1 MKVLLL
7 TDLLVYGLLLISS
20 YFLVFRRSP
29 RLAPARV
36 VGGEVKRDPIGEVA
50 HPAPAVELTSER
62 GAAGPGHLL
71 PSLPSV
77 YPDPAIPRPWW
88 ASGVAV
94 ETSP

>member
-1 MKVLLL
+1 MKALLL

-20 YFLVFRRSP
+20 YFLVFRRSL
-29 RLAPARV
+29 RLAPARAG
-36 VGGEVKRDPIGEVA
+36 GGEVKRDRIGEVA